1 MIIKNAKI
9 YTMAGAIIENGYIEF
24 SDKIKSLGDM
34 KDCPDT
40 DFDTFDAKGM
50 RIYPGFIDAHCHIG
64 IIENSIADEGDDCN
78 EMTDPVTPHL
88 RALDAVNSL
97 DRSFSEA
104 LEAGITTTLTG
115 PGSSN
120 PIAGQIVA
128 MKTYGICIDDMILK
142 APVAMKFAL
151 GENPKRIY
159 GDNKSSP
166 GTRMAIAAII
176 RDELRK
182 AKDYAEKD
190 PESREYDAKLEALS
204 LLFTQN
210 LQVHVH
216 THRVDDIFTAIRILD
231 EFKLNYCILHCTE
244 GHMIAERLGK
254 MGAKVCTGPLITDRT
269 KPELANATLENP
281 GILSKNGV
289 LTAIVTDHPEVPI
302 QYLPICAGLAVREG
316 MDYEEA
322 LKAITINPAKIC
334 KIDERVGSL
343 EVGKDADMCL
353 FDTDPLTIMAKPKMV
368 ICDGEIAF
376 EEAELCAR

>member
-9 YTMAGAIIENGYIEF
+9 YTMAGSVIENGYIEF
-24 SDKIKSLGDM
+24 SDKIKSLGEM
-34 KDCPDT
+34 KDCPEGEA
-40 DFDTFDAKGM
+40 FDANGK
-50 RIYPGFIDAHCHIG
+50 RLYPGFVDAHCHIG
-64 IIENSIADEGDDCN
+64 IIEDSVADEGDDCN
-78 EMTDPVTPHL
+78 EMTDPVTPQL
-88 RALDAVNSL
+88 RALDAVNAL
-97 DRSFSEA
+97 DKSFIHA
-104 LEAGITTTLTG
+104 KQAGITTTLTG

-128 MKTYGICIDDMILK
+128 MKTHGICIDDMIIK

-166 GTRMAIAAII
+166 STRMAIASII
-176 RDELRK
+176 REELRK
-182 AKDYAEKD
+182 AREYADKN
-190 PESREYDAKLEALS
+190 PETREYDAKLEALS
-204 LLFTQN
+204 LLFTQK
-210 LQVHVH
+210 LPVHVH
-216 THRVDDIFTAIRILD
+216 AHRVDDIFTAIRIFEEFDLD
-231 EFKLNYCILHCTE
+231 YCILHCTQ
-244 GHMIAERLGK
+244 GHLIAQRLGEKGVKVCAGPMIA
-254 MGAKVCTGPLITDRT
+254 DRT
-269 KPELANATLENP
+269 KIELSHATLENP

-289 LTAIVTDHPEVPI
+289 LTAIITDHPELPI

-334 KIDERVGSL
+334 KIDDRVGSL

-353 FDTDPLTIMAKPKMV
+353 FDYDPLTLMAKPKMV